1 MPTAAP
7 TVLSEHPVSDAMRA
21 TILECLRG
29 IEAEHHVRILHACE
43 SGSRGWGFASP
54 DSDYDVRFVYVH
66 RLDWYLTVNPGRD
79 VIEMPISGE
88 LDVSG
93 WDLRKALKLLHG
105 SNPVLHE
112 WLRSPIV
119 YLQDETWAPR
129 LRALAQSHLSPDR
142 AYYHYLSMAK
152 RNHREHLQGEAVKYK
167 KYFYVM
173 RPLLAARWI
182 REGRGAPPM
191 RFAELAQ
198 ATLDDAALIDELNR
212 LLDVKMRVGEAK
224 TSPPWPGIQAFI
236 DRELEIALAW
246 VPPAL
251 RRRPMAE
258 LDDYLRECVLSGA

>member
-1 MPTAAP
+1 MATIASSI
-7 TVLSEHPVSDAMRA
+7 LGEHPVSDAMRA

-29 IEAEHHVRILHACE
+29 VEAEHDVRILYACE

-66 RLDWYLTVNPGRD
+66 RLDWYLTVDPGRD
-79 VIEMPISGE
+79 VIEKPISGD

-119 YLQDETWAPR
+119 YTRDETWAPR
-129 LRALAQSHLSPDR
+129 LSALAQAHLSPDR
-142 AYYHYLSMAK
+142 AYHHYLSMAR
-152 RNHREHLQGEAVKYK
+152 RNQRDHLQGETVKYK

-191 RFAELAQ
+191 RFADLAQ
-198 ATLDDAALIDELNR
+198 ATLNDVALIDELNR
-212 LLDVKMRVGEAK
+212 LLEIKMRAGESQ
-224 TSPPWPGIQAFI
+224 TSPRWPGIQAFI
-236 DRELEIALAW
+236 DRELEVAQAW
-246 VPPAL
+246 VPPPL

-258 LDDYLRECVLSGA
+258 LDEFLRDCVCDQK